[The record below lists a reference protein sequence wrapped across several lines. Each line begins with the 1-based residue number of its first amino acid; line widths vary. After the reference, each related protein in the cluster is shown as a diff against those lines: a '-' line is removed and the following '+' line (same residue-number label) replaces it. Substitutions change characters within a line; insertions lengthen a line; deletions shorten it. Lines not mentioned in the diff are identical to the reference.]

1 MKNRCL
7 ILASIVL
14 LIISCEKDMVN
25 PLPGGVDASV
35 DIRFPVIS
43 LIGSSSISIERGT
56 TYSDAGA
63 TASDNIDGDITS
75 SITTS
80 GLVDTST
87 PGTYTITYSV
97 SDAAGNS
104 TSLSRTVIVNESAA
118 ITALAATGVLSE
130 QTPAEAKKTI
140 SGKWNINNSSKSFNI
155 GCEFDYIE
163 FTDDYYLM
171 ALILDEE
178 TVSAFGSYVL
188 NEDSEGNVNSVD
200 LNYNI
205 GGADIVIATLTDI
218 SVTMTG
224 LDLFATFTVD
234 LDIPEAAAFDS
245 CNSLDGTWDSTKQ
258 DPMPQSYA
266 AAESSSSTNSSTTT
280 APNTY
285 IDPDAHVLLI
295 NNSWELKTV
304 TTDGITLSAEDFLYD
319 DGEPDEVFCDENY
332 ENCSPPT
339 SVNIQFS
346 AYGSYNFVFLGSFY
360 GPQVEPGLW
369 SWIDEPGSK
378 MFYVYGS
385 DDDPEDYQIISIN
398 VLTEYELIVTVD
410 SEEGSVYSFV
420 AL

>member
-171 ALILDEE
+171 ALILDGE

-280 APNTY
+280 ASNTY
-285 IDPDAHVLLI
+285 IDSDAHVLLI

>member
-63 TASDNIDGDITS
+63 KASDNIDGDITS

-171 ALILDEE
+171 ALILDGE

-280 APNTY
+280 APDTY

>member
-63 TASDNIDGDITS
+63 KASDNIDGDITS

-171 ALILDEE
+171 ALILDGE

>member
-1 MKNRCL
+1 
-7 ILASIVL
+7 
-14 LIISCEKDMVN
+14 MVN

-104 TSLSRTVIVNESAA
+104 TSLSRTIIVNESAA
-118 ITALAATGVLSE
+118 ITALAATGILSE

-171 ALILDEE
+171 ALILDGE

>member
-14 LIISCEKDMVN
+14 LIISCEKDIVN

>member
-163 FTDDYYLM
+163 FTDDYYLI

>member
-87 PGTYTITYSV
+87 PGTYTITYSATDD
-97 SDAAGNS
+97 SGN
-104 TSLSRTVIVNESAA
+104 TGTATRTVIVNESAA
-118 ITALAATGVLSE
+118 ITALAATGILSE

-140 SGKWNINNSSKSFNI
+140 SGKWNINNSSKSFNT

-171 ALILDEE
+171 ALILDGE

-188 NEDSEGNVNSVD
+188 NEDSEGNVTSVD

-245 CNSLDGTWDSTKQ
+245 CNSLDGTWDST
-258 DPMPQSYA
+258 
-266 AAESSSSTNSSTTT
+266 
-280 APNTY
+280 
-285 IDPDAHVLLI
+285 
-295 NNSWELKTV
+295 
-304 TTDGITLSAEDFLYD
+304 
-319 DGEPDEVFCDENY
+319 
-332 ENCSPPT
+332 
-339 SVNIQFS
+339 
-346 AYGSYNFVFLGSFY
+346 YNATK
-360 GPQVEPGLW
+360 E
-369 SWIDEPGSK
+369 
-378 MFYVYGS
+378 
-385 DDDPEDYQIISIN
+385 
-398 VLTEYELIVTVD
+398 
-410 SEEGSVYSFV
+410 
-420 AL
+420 

>member
-104 TSLSRTVIVNESAA
+104 TSLSRTIIVNESAA

-163 FTDDYYLM
+163 FTDDYYLI

>member
-171 ALILDEE
+171 ALILDGE

>member
-1 MKNRCL
+1 MKNRYL

-25 PLPGGVDASV
+25 PPPGGVDASV

-75 SITTS
+75 SITSS

-104 TSLSRTVIVNESAA
+104 TSLSRTIIVNESAA

-140 SGKWNINNSSKSFNI
+140 SGKWNINNSSKSFNT

-171 ALILDEE
+171 ALILDGE

-205 GGADIVIATLTDI
+205 GGSEIVIASLTDI

-266 AAESSSSTNSSTTT
+266 AAETSSSSLNSPTNSSS
-280 APNTY
+280 NTY
-285 IDPDAHVLLI
+285 IDSDTHVLLI

-304 TTDGITLSAEDFLYD
+304 TSDGITLSAEDFLFD

-346 AYGSYNFVFLGSFY
+346 AYGSYNFVFFGSSY
-360 GPQVEPGLW
+360 GPQVEPGTW
-369 SWIDEPGSK
+369 IWIDEPGPK
-378 MFYVYGS
+378 RFYVFGT
-385 DDDPEDYQIISIN
+385 DDDPEDYEIITIS
-398 VLTEYELIVTVD
+398 VLTEYELIVTNSD
-410 SEEGSVYSFV
+410 GDVYSFV

>member
-1 MKNRCL
+1 
-7 ILASIVL
+7 
-14 LIISCEKDMVN
+14 MVN

-171 ALILDEE
+171 ALILDGE